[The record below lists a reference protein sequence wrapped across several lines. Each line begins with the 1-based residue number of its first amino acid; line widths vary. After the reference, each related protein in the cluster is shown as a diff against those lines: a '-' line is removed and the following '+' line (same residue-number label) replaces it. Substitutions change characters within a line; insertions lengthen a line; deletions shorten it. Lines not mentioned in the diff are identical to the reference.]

1 MVNLIFM
8 SRRLMTEFQGTVIF
22 MALELLRRQN
32 RHLRAEKAD
41 KRNGRPRPLTLST
54 ERQAHHDLE
63 SFLWVLVYDM
73 MIHRYNSLTHDT
85 DRTEY
90 KETLD
95 SYFGHGSATIILDKH
110 IAMVY
115 SAQARVGEDRV
126 SGWFPDPHE
135 RKFFIR
141 CMTLIAEND
150 RKEEEEEEEEEEEA
164 ETFEGEISA
173 KNPHGDRVD
182 DESDSPP
189 DEDAE
194 DQSGTYK
201 PRGADKR
208 VQKLVVGLRPR
219 PPVITYK
226 SVLTLLKK
234 SLKGL

>member
-1 MVNLIFM
+1 MLNLIFM

-22 MALELLRRQN
+22 MALELLRSQDE
-32 RHLRAEKAD
+32 HLTDEKAAR
-41 KRNGRPRPLTLST
+41 KKGSEGPPTLST

-63 SFLWVLVYDM
+63 SFLWVLVYAM
-73 MIHRYNSLTHDT
+73 MIHHYNSLTRDT

-95 SYFGHGSATIILDKH
+95 SYFGHGGVQVITEKRQ
-110 IAMVY
+110 AMY
-115 SAQARVGEDRV
+115 LAHSRVGNRRV
-126 SGWFPDPHE
+126 SRWFPDPLE

-150 RKEEEEEEEEEEEA
+150 REEEEEEEEKK
-164 ETFEGEISA
+164 FKGEISA
-173 KNPHGDRVD
+173 RTPLCDRDD
-182 DESDSPP
+182 DESDSSP

-201 PRGADKR
+201 PSSAAREDQGF
-208 VQKLVVGLRPR
+208 VGLRTR

-226 SVLTLLKK
+226 SVLTILKK
-234 SLKGL
+234 ALKGL

>member
-1 MVNLIFM
+1 MLNLIFM

-22 MALELLRRQN
+22 MALELLRSQN
-32 RHLRAEKAD
+32 RHLRAEKAA

-63 SFLWVLVYDM
+63 SFLWVLVYAM
-73 MIHRYNSLTHDT
+73 MIHNYNSLTRNI

-95 SYFGHGSATIILDKH
+95 EYFGHGSVTVILKSRK
-110 IAMVY
+110 AMLY
-115 SAQARVGEDRV
+115 SALAGVGEDCV
-126 SGWFPDPHE
+126 SGWFPDPLE

-150 RKEEEEEEEEEEEA
+150 REEEVEEEEKK
-164 ETFEGEISA
+164 FKGEISA
-173 KNPHGDRVD
+173 RTPLCDRGD
-182 DESDSPP
+182 DESDSSP

-201 PRGADKR
+201 PSRAAKG
-208 VQKLVVGLRPR
+208 VQVPVPGLRTR
-219 PPVITYK
+219 PPVITYE
-226 SVLTLLKK
+226 SVLTILQN
-234 SLKGL
+234 SVKGL